1 MHHRRS
7 RDWLRVLILSSM
19 AVSLMADSRGQADA
33 ANPPA
38 AAQPAKNTAATS
50 GQRDVVS
57 LYQTS
62 AILGDK
68 DVLLSPSDVK
78 VIDRKNGLG
87 LTAHAP
93 DWTVYLLMPRA
104 KRMCSY
110 PLAKYTGANKET
122 LGITGGITLNTLPLE
137 RKDKE
142 TIANIAGVSCETSK
156 TFESKQ
162 LKDLERGFAGPRF
175 AKWAQL
181 VIADGGPLDKMP
193 AQAKTIL
200 CRFYGLPEF
209 KGKGLP
215 LKCKY
220 VDLSDEMHTL
230 LLTNESKAAKV
241 DAASFDLPTDYAKVA
256 DIGKLDD
263 RVKTKNAGPG
273 KIIEVLQ
280 KGHKVN

>member
-1 MHHRRS
+1 MQTKNHCN
-7 RDWLRVLILSSM
+7 WLRVLVLSSLATGLVLNASA
-19 AVSLMADSRGQADA
+19 AVRA
-33 ANPPA
+33 ANPSEREV
-38 AAQPAKNTAATS
+38 T
-50 GQRDVVS
+50 S

-68 DVLLSPSDVK
+68 DVLLSPSAIK
-78 VIDRKNGLG
+78 ILDRKNGMG
-87 LTAHAP
+87 LIAHAP

-104 KRMCSY
+104 RRMCSY

-137 RKDKE
+137 RKDKL
-142 TIANIAGVSCETSK
+142 TVGNVAGVSCETSK

-193 AQAKTIL
+193 TQAKTIL

-241 DAASFDLPTDYAKVA
+241 DASAFALPDGYTKVA
-256 DIGKLDD
+256 DISKLDD
-263 RVKTKNAGPG
+263 RIKNKDAGPG